1 MWTLASLVVA
11 SSVACRTPAHDERR
25 EALTFE
31 RLPPV
36 DLRLQIDPRYD
47 ARATLAAR
55 RALMRLGDW
64 LGAPPFQQ
72 LTIVPAAT
80 SAAARGAVAVDTPW
94 LASARGGA
102 LESEIVVGIARQF
115 WDPQRTQK
123 SLKGVEEPD
132 SPEPWLR
139 EGLALYVAAK
149 VLDDQ
154 FAGEHAYERR
164 WLGGLVPYA
173 LRSVPI
179 EGPDAQLARLPATPE
194 AVRTAAALFTLERY
208 LGWATLQQVLSAF
221 AERAQAGPVTVVNLF
236 ETLDTVSGRDLR
248 WFQDEVFRS
257 ARTFDY
263 GVDRLTTAPATR
275 AASFDTSVVVRRYG
289 DAVFAGTGQAPTGPY
304 QSSGP
309 LEVLVRFA
317 DGSEIRER
325 WDGRAASVQYDYES
339 RSPAVSAEIDPDRV
353 LWLDRNPAN
362 NQRMLTDTSR
372 GAMAWAA
379 RWSVWLQDRLLDY
392 AFFF

>member
-1 MWTLASLVVA
+1 MPSPGVVWALAASLVVA
-11 SSVACRTPAHDERR
+11 SSVACRTPTHGERR
-25 EALTFE
+25 EALIFD

-36 DLRLQIDPRYD
+36 DLRLQIDPRD
-47 ARATLAAR
+47 DVRATLAAR
-55 RALMRLGDW
+55 RALARLGDW

-72 LTIVPAAT
+72 LTIVPTAA
-80 SAAARGAVAVDTPW
+80 SAAGRSVVAVDTPW

-102 LESEIVVGIARQF
+102 LESEIVIGIARQF
-115 WDPQRTQK
+115 CGPA
-123 SLKGVEEPD
+123 EPA
-132 SPEPWLR
+132 PAEPWLR
-139 EGLALYVAAK
+139 EGLALYLAAK

-179 EGPDAQLARLPATPE
+179 EGPDAQIARLPATPE

-221 AERAQAGPVTVVNLF
+221 AERAQAGAVTVVNLF
-236 ETLDTVSGRDLR
+236 ETLDAVSGRDLR
-248 WFQDEVFRS
+248 WFQAEVFQS
-257 ARTFDY
+257 GRTFDY
-263 GVDRLTTAPATR
+263 GVDRLTTAPASR

-289 DAVFAGTGQAPTGPY
+289 DAVFAGTSQAPTGPY
-304 QSSGP
+304 RSSGP

-325 WDGRAASVQYDYES
+325 WDGRDASVQYDYES
-339 RSPAVSAEIDPDRV
+339 RSPAVSAEVDPDRV

-362 NQRMLTDTSR
+362 NQRTLIDASR

-379 RWSVWLQDRLLDY
+379 RWSVWLEDQLLDY

>member
-1 MWTLASLVVA
+1 MPSWGVVWALAATLVVA
-11 SSVACRTPAHDERR
+11 SSVACRTAANDERR
-25 EALTFE
+25 EALTFD

-36 DLRLQIDPRYD
+36 DLRLRIDPRSD

-55 RALMRLGDW
+55 RALTRLGDW

-72 LTIVPAAT
+72 LTIVPADA
-80 SAAARGAVAVDTPW
+80 SASSRSVVAVNTPW

-102 LESEIVVGIARQF
+102 LESEIVIGIARQF
-115 WDPQRTQK
+115 W
-123 SLKGVEEPD
+123 GVEPA
-132 SPEPWLR
+132 SAEPWLR

-208 LGWATLQQVLSAF
+208 LGWAALQQALSAF
-221 AERAQAGPVTVVNLF
+221 AERAQTGPVTVANLF
-236 ETLDTVSGRDLR
+236 ETLDAVSGRDLR
-248 WFQDEVFRS
+248 WFQDEVFHS
-257 ARTFDY
+257 TRTFDY
-263 GVDRLTTAPATR
+263 GVDRLSTTPASR

-289 DAVFAGTGQAPTGPY
+289 DAVFAGTSQAPTGPY
-304 QSSGP
+304 QSTGP

-325 WDGRAASVQYDYES
+325 WDGRDGSVQYDYES
-339 RSPAVSAEIDPDRV
+339 RSPAVSAAIDPDRV

-362 NQRMLTDTSR
+362 NQRTLADASR
-372 GAMAWAA
+372 GALAWAA
-379 RWSVWLQDRLLDY
+379 RWSVWMQDQLLDY